1 MAAPEEAA
9 TVKRETSMD
18 KQTILA
24 VLQFLKKNNLKVM
37 VFLMNSYLTIQ
48 KICFYVGIYVQIINC
63 VHYRPLHLQ
72 ATLIQLVSISS
83 LYWIENSVI
92 TLFGWFPDEIMFKN
106 KCHWSPVEVP
116 AA

>member
-37 VFLMNSYLTIQ
+37 LFLMNSHLTIQ
-48 KICFYVGIYVQIINC
+48 KACLDVGIYVQIIRS
-63 VHYRPLHLQ
+63 VHYHPLQLQ
-72 ATLIQLVSISS
+72 ATWN
-83 LYWIENSVI
+83 WI
-92 TLFGWFPDEIMFKN
+92 
-106 KCHWSPVEVP
+106 
-116 AA
+116 

>member
-37 VFLMNSYLTIQ
+37 LFLMNSHLTIQ
-48 KICFYVGIYVQIINC
+48 KTCLDVGIYVQII
-63 VHYRPLHLQ
+63 RIIPLSPIAVAGHLK
-72 ATLIQLVSISS
+72 LDI
-83 LYWIENSVI
+83 NSVI
-92 TLFGWFPDEIMFKN
+92 LVYTGLKSLLLHCLVDFLTK
-106 KCHWSPVEVP
+106 
-116 AA
+116 